1 MTLIKLLLADDEPII
16 LRGLKKLLPWEE
28 LGFEIV
34 GEASDGRELRELIRD
49 LSPQLVISDISMPE
63 GNGIEVIQEMNGR
76 GGQAKIVFISAF
88 QEFGYARE
96 AVQLG
101 ALDYLVK
108 PISKSQL
115 ESVVR
120 KAEALIREESEGWQ
134 KRERLHY
141 YEAKDRAHTIEELT
155 ARLLDG
161 DLKALTTLAELKSL
175 FIDGRCTLFVI
186 EAEDSFGKYA
196 WQEKERS
203 LAHFALGNVIRETVE
218 SQQTMRGLTLQ
229 KEDRFVVLMQHA
241 DVDTLANL
249 IEELVGKIER
259 YLKLHVACG
268 VGRTVDSPE
277 FAAVAYRSAL
287 KALDQTYFT
296 GFGRVLLDEE
306 TCESKPSTPPF
317 DSAERQARLIGS
329 MIAQR
334 KEDIHPL
341 TEELFAQIGISAGI
355 GKHAAISAL
364 YHLVLSVI
372 REWEQLR
379 GKTNSSDRSYA
390 LLLERLTACPSY
402 AEACTVAEEALRSRM
417 EAADDLALSRD
428 HDTPARIR
436 AYIDE
441 HYAEAITLEKMAA
454 EFYMNPY
461 YFSSF
466 FKKQIG
472 QNFKTYVTDIRMT
485 KALALLHNPDRMIYE
500 IAEQVGYNN
509 VRHFS
514 DTFKKKYGQVP
525 QDYRQSG
532 RTLS

>member
-1 MTLIKLLLADDEPII
+1 MTPIKLLLADDEPII
-16 LRGLKKLLPWEE
+16 LRGLKKLLPWDE

-34 GEASDGRELRELIRD
+34 GEAGDGRELRELIRD

-120 KAEALIREESEGWQ
+120 KAAALIREESEGRQ

-141 YEAKDRAHTIEELT
+141 YEAKDRAQTIEELT
-155 ARLLDG
+155 DRLLDG
-161 DLKALTTLAELKSL
+161 DLKALTSLVELHRL
-175 FIDGRCTLFVI
+175 TTYGRCTVFVI
-186 EAEDSFGKYA
+186 EAEESFGKNA

-203 LAHFALGNVIRETVE
+203 LAFFALGNVIREAVE
-218 SQQTMRGLTLQ
+218 EQQGMNGMITQ
-229 KEDRFVVLMQHA
+229 KEGRFAVLMQHD
-241 DVDTLANL
+241 DVDSLADL
-249 IEELVGKIER
+249 IEELIGKIEL
-259 YLKLHVACG
+259 YLKLHVSCG
-268 VGRTVDSPE
+268 VGRTTNSPE
-277 FAAVAYRSAL
+277 HADLAYRSAL
-287 KALDQTYFT
+287 KALDRTYFA

-306 TCESKPSTPPF
+306 SSEIPSKRRA
-317 DSAERQARLIGS
+317 DSAELQARLVGA
-329 MIAQR
+329 MVARRQG
-334 KEDIHPL
+334 EIHPL
-341 TEELFAQIGISAGI
+341 AEELFGAIGIGPGI

-364 YHLVLSVI
+364 YHSVLSVVG
-372 REWEQLR
+372 EWEERR
-379 GKTNSSDRSYA
+379 GEAASDRSGE
-390 LLLERLTACPSY
+390 LLLEKLTACPSY
-402 AEACTVAEEALRSRM
+402 AEACTVAEEALNSRM
-417 EAADDLALSRD
+417 NAACEDSSDRNRD
-428 HDTPARIR
+428 MPSRIR
-436 AYIDE
+436 AYVDE

-454 EFYMNPY
+454 DFYMNPY

-466 FKKQIG
+466 FKKQMG
-472 QNFKTYVTDIRMT
+472 QNFKTYVTDIRMS
-485 KALALLHNPDRMIYE
+485 KASALLHNPDLMIYE
-500 IAEQVGYNN
+500 IAERVGYNN

-532 RTLS
+532 RAPS

>member
-1 MTLIKLLLADDEPII
+1 MTPIKLLLADDEPII

-34 GEASDGRELRELIRD
+34 GEAGDGRELRELIRD

-63 GNGIEVIQEMNGR
+63 GSGIEVIQEMNGR
-76 GGQAKIVFISAF
+76 GGQTKIVFISAF

-108 PISKSQL
+108 PISKTQL

-120 KAEALIREESEGWQ
+120 KAAALIREESEGQQ

-141 YEAKDRAHTIEELT
+141 YEAKDRAQTIEELT
-155 ARLLDG
+155 SRLLDG
-161 DLKALTTLAELKSL
+161 DLRALTKLVGFNSL
-175 FIDGRCTLFVI
+175 SIEDRCTLFVI
-186 EAEDSFGKYA
+186 EAEESFGEHT

-203 LAHFALGNVIRETVE
+203 LAHFALGNVIRESVE
-218 SQQTMRGLTLQ
+218 NQQAMRGVTTQ
-229 KEDRFVVLMQHA
+229 KEDRFVVLMQHT
-241 DVDTLANL
+241 DVDALANF
-249 IEELVGKIER
+249 IEELVSKIER
-259 YLKLHVACG
+259 YLKLHVSCG

-277 FAAVAYRSAL
+277 FAAIAYRSAL
-287 KALDQTYFT
+287 KALDRTYFA

-306 TCESKPSTPPF
+306 TYPVQPSASSYDP
-317 DSAERQARLIGS
+317 AEQQARLIGS

-334 KEDIHPL
+334 KADIHPL
-341 TEELFAQIGISAGI
+341 TEELFGQIGSNAGRS
-355 GKHAAISAL
+355 KHAAISAL
-364 YHLVLSVI
+364 YHVVLSVL

-379 GKTNSSDRSYA
+379 GKPASPDHSYE
-390 LLLERLTACPSY
+390 LLLEKLTACPSY
-402 AEACTVAEEALRSRM
+402 AEACMVAEQALRSRM
-417 EAADDLALSRD
+417 DAADGLMLSRD
-428 HDTPARIR
+428 QDTPARIR
-436 AYIDE
+436 AYIEE
-441 HYAEAITLEKMAA
+441 HYAEAVTLEKIAA

-466 FKKQIG
+466 FKKQMG
-472 QNFKTYVTDIRMT
+472 QNFKTYVTDLRMT
-485 KALALLHNPDRMIYE
+485 KALALLHHPHLMIYE